1 MTSKNASTVT
11 TSSSS
16 IKLNPGC
23 HKLKTKTR
31 HLSPIPLID
40 LTEDVENI
48 HQVNNENLIVGISN
62 EYLDHGDQV
71 VVCQT
76 CRAKLWR
83 NESIR
88 GKEKGNTD
96 YSLCCGYG
104 KVQLPDLKN
113 APPTYERMFRNMD
126 SKSKHFM
133 KNIRRYNSMF
143 SFTSMGGK
151 IDSSINRG
159 NAPYIFRLGGQNY
172 HSIGSLLPAKGSEP
186 KFSQLYIY
194 DTDNEI
200 TNRQRCFRGEKDQS
214 TSTDSDI
221 IEDIKVMLDSNNVL
235 VRSYRMVRDTF
246 QKNPEIDM
254 KLRLIGRRE
263 QDGRT
268 YNLPTTSEVVALII
282 GDISDSIEKR
292 DIVVDV
298 QKSTH

>member
-31 HLSPIPLID
+31 HLSLIPLID

-62 EYLDHGDQV
+62 GNQKIISILHFKYYVVYNYKIHWYFIQRFYFIEYLDHGDQV

-96 YSLCCGYG
+96 YSLCCVYG
-104 KVQLPDLKN
+104 KVQLPDLKKP
-113 APPTYERMFRNMD
+113 PPTYERMFRNMD

-133 KNIRRYNSMF
+133 KNIRCYNSMF
-143 SFTSMGGK
+143 FL
-151 IDSSINRG
+151 R
-159 NAPYIFRLGGQNY
+159 RW
-172 HSIGSLLPAKGSEP
+172 
-186 KFSQLYIY
+186 
-194 DTDNEI
+194 
-200 TNRQRCFRGEKDQS
+200 
-214 TSTDSDI
+214 
-221 IEDIKVMLDSNNVL
+221 VV
-235 VRSYRMVRDTF
+235 
-246 QKNPEIDM
+246 
-254 KLRLIGRRE
+254 KLIL
-263 QDGRT
+263 Q
-268 YNLPTTSEVVALII
+268 
-282 GDISDSIEKR
+282 SIEETLHTFSDWVVKII
-292 DIVVDV
+292 IVLEVFCQQKDRNQNSLSYTFMTLTTKLQIDKDV
-298 QKSTH
+298 FGIFSNFFS